1 MHQAPSQRWTL
12 NTLAQHAGM
21 SRTGFAVRFKEL
33 AGVAPLSYLMQ
44 WRMSLAKERILNSS
58 DPIGTIA
65 VQVGYESE
73 SAFSTAFKRLVGCAP
88 RRYAASLTPNADLD
102 AELKDTEI

>member
-1 MHQAPSQRWTL
+1 
-12 NTLAQHAGM
+12 
-21 SRTGFAVRFKEL
+21 
-33 AGVAPLSYLMQ
+33 MQ